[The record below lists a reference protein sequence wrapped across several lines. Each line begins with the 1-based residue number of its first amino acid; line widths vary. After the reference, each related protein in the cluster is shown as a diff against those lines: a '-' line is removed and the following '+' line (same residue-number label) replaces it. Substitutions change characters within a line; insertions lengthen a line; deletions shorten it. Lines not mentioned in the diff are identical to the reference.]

1 MLTSMVGPMTKGKNE
16 GFCVPALAGS
26 DEVMVRA
33 VCEAA
38 EEAKSP
44 VILLNQFSTLEVAE
58 QYIEMAAP
66 IAESVSVPV
75 SIILDHGPSY
85 EACASCIRAGFT
97 DVMLDRS
104 STPYE
109 TNAHD
114 VSEVVKMAHAVGVG
128 VEAELGHVGEGDKY
142 DQAGNTVFTV
152 PAEAAKFVEETG
164 VDTLAVAVGTSHGV
178 YKGEPVLN
186 FELMEELHKTVPAP
200 LVIHGGSGTGEEN
213 LRKLCKIGANK
224 LNIAHELYEA
234 VVNAVR
240 DNDLSGFK
248 TYAVFG
254 FIQEA
259 VKQAALEQMDICGSK
274 GKA

>member
-1 MLTSMVGPMTKGKNE
+1 MLTSMVGAMRKGKEE

-44 VILLNQFSTLEVAE
+44 VILLQQFSDLTKAE
-58 QYIEMAAP
+58 QYVEMAAP
-66 IAESVSVPV
+66 IADSVSVPV

-85 EACASCIRAGFT
+85 EACVSCIRAGFT

-109 TNAHD
+109 QNVHD
-114 VSEVVKMAHAVGVG
+114 VSEVVKMAHVVGVG
-128 VEAELGHVGEGDKY
+128 VEAELGHVGQGDKY
-142 DQAGNTVFTV
+142 DDKSNTVFTV
-152 PAEAAKFVEETG
+152 PEEAVSYVKETG
-164 VDTLAVAVGTSHGV
+164 VDTLAVSVGTSHGV
-178 YKGEPVLN
+178 YKGEPKLN
-186 FELMEELHKTVPAP
+186 FELMEELHKVVPVP
-200 LVIHGGSGTGEEN
+200 LVIHGGSGTGDEN

-254 FIQEA
+254 VIQEA
-259 VKQAALEQMDICGSK
+259 VKQAALHQMDICGSTN
-274 GKA
+274 KA